1 MRRVCSR
8 VLPFAILVSALL
20 WAGSAMAAPAKW
32 QRVDVTL
39 HSEQSGGV
47 MLVSGELPESAK
59 LPAEAELSVPAGSS
73 LQWVGQILGG
83 DPAADPEL
91 TYTKSAVNGSDVY
104 RFTLTKSRNAQIE
117 IVTSDAAGFD
127 GTKYTPALKWT
138 ATQAVP
144 EVRLSVRIPQ
154 GAQIVQAAPGAAL
167 QPAASGFSM
176 YTRSVKDVKP
186 GDQLDM
192 AFSYTAAAAPTT
204 RASSPS
210 SGSTA
215 QILIILLAIAAGA
228 FVILAVRR
236 KTALASGDGLTPAK
250 VPAKNSGPQPKSS
263 ASTESTGRSARSKA
277 AATAAAAKVD
287 VEVIGEQSTRLSGA
301 TKRNIVTA
309 VIVGSVIVIAMVVG
323 NQTTKP
329 QIEGDSISQTFS
341 QGQPC
346 STATIALAVPAD
358 ADPAKT
364 AETLFAALKS
374 VGGMNT
380 AKYNFKTSTIE
391 AGFCESKATEA
402 SVRQALAPTG
412 LVDASAPLAAAP
424 APAESA
430 TAKPSGDAQA
440 LTVDTSSGSF
450 APSQL
455 KAKAGKPVEIT
466 FGQGSGCLAEVV
478 FPELNIRQ
486 SLEGGPVTV
495 KLPALEPGTYNFAC
509 GMDMDR
515 GTLVVQ

>member
-1 MRRVCSR
+1 MRRVYCR
-8 VLPFAILVSALL
+8 VLPFAMLVSALL
-20 WAGSAMAAPAKW
+20 WAESAMAAPVKW
-32 QRVDVTL
+32 QRVDVIL

-47 MLVSGELPESAK
+47 MLVSGELPETAK

-83 DPAADPEL
+83 DTSADPEL
-91 TYTKSAVNGSDVY
+91 TYTKSAVDGSDVY
-104 RFTLTKSRNAQIE
+104 RFTLTKSRIAQIE
-117 IVTSDAAGFD
+117 IVTSSAAGFD

-154 GAQIVQAAPGAAL
+154 GAQIIEAAPGAAL
-167 QPAASGFSM
+167 QPAGSGFAM
-176 YTRSVKDVKP
+176 YTRLVKDVKP
-186 GDQLDM
+186 GEQLDM
-192 AFSYTAAAAPTT
+192 AFSYQVAAVSASG
-204 RASSPS
+204 ASSAS

-215 QILIILLAIAAGA
+215 QIVIVILAIAVGA
-228 FVILAVRR
+228 LVVLAVRL
-236 KTALASGDGLTPAK
+236 KMASTVVAGPAPAK
-250 VPAKNSGPQPKSS
+250 ASARDARTKAESGVGVKGQGKRVHTQSAPSAAAANIQVDATERQPSRRS
-263 ASTESTGRSARSKA
+263 AST
-277 AATAAAAKVD
+277 
-287 VEVIGEQSTRLSGA
+287 
-301 TKRNIVTA
+301 KRNLVT
-309 VIVGSVIVIAMVVG
+309 VFIVGSIIVVALGVG
-323 NQTTKP
+323 KQTSKP

-346 STATIALAVPAD
+346 ATATIALAVPAD

-374 VGGMNT
+374 APGMNT
-380 AKYNFKTSTIE
+380 AKYNFKTSTLE
-391 AGFCESKATEA
+391 AGFCESKATQA

-412 LVDASAPLAAAP
+412 FVDAAAP
-424 APAESA
+424 AKASAPVESA
-430 TAKPSGDAQA
+430 KAKPSGSGQA
-440 LTVDTSSGSF
+440 LTVDTASGSF
-450 APSQL
+450 APSRL
-455 KAKAGKPVEIT
+455 TAEAGKPIEIT

-495 KLPALEPGTYNFAC
+495 KLPALKPGTYTFAC